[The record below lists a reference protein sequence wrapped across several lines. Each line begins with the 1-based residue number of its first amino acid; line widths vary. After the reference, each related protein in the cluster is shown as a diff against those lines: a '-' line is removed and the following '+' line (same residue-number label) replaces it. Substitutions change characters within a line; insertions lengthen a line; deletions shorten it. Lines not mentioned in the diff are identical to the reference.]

1 MNIIISKRQ
10 LSILVEQY
18 DDFESTSG
26 SVTYSFDSMKPWKNQ
41 STGNW
46 YIYFNGG
53 KKIEGNLDTDYG
65 DQIVYI
71 KVGGK
76 TYEIL
81 SGEFVYRNN
90 TGSVDLKEFKKYNPK
105 ITDILFPKDKIKS
118 NQIREALFLAFPNN
132 WEQETNYFT
141 PGLRGIYTI
150 GEKLGT
156 DESWSIMNYF
166 DTKEEIKDTI
176 NQSYSKSKDGLDIV
190 NWLVEELRNNDS
202 FVKTLVD
209 RQWTSIKRG
218 FETEELAKDM
228 IQGENVIFYPPGSKM
243 DRYGGVDLTIDGV
256 NYQVKPLIS
265 YDKKENTYVIRT
277 YGMRDYS
284 KKELVDKILF
294 VNPNEILI
302 FDNKNYT
309 NDSNTATFYSS
320 PEKIDF
326 N

>member
-18 DDFESTSG
+18 DDFEPTSG
-26 SVTYSFDSMKPWKNQ
+26 SVTYSFESMKPWKNKL
-41 STGNW
+41 TGDW

-53 KKIEGNLDTDYG
+53 KKIEGNLETGYS

-76 TYEIL
+76 TYETL
-81 SGEFVYRNN
+81 SGEFFYKNN
-90 TGSVDLKEFKKYNPK
+90 TGSVNLKEFKNHNPK

-132 WEQETNYFT
+132 WEEETNYFT
-141 PGLRGIYTI
+141 SGLRGIYTI

-166 DTKEEIKDTI
+166 DTKEEIKDII

-190 NWLVEELRNNDS
+190 NWLVEELRNNHS

-209 RQWTSIKRG
+209 RQWTSIKKG

-243 DRYGGVDLTIDGV
+243 DRYGGVDLTIDNV

-265 YDKKENTYVIRT
+265 YEERENTYVIRT

-284 KKELVDKILF
+284 RKELVNKILF

-302 FDNKNYT
+302 FDNKNYI
-309 NDSNTATFYSS
+309 NDSNNVTFYSS